1 MKRPPVIKGQTLSSG
16 SLLNGFYS
24 HFAVRLANGNVF
36 LGGGTASPDAWEI
49 HSPTGAL
56 VGSGSL
62 LGKRTPGA
70 GAVAL
75 QNGNIWISG
84 SSAGQH
90 TDECSWEIHDINGNL
105 LTNGTLTTC
114 FASGKLFVLSNGDVA
129 LIGGFNSP
137 STYEI
142 HTQTGAFVS
151 SGNLINAF
159 DASSGAVQLNNN
171 IFIFEEGFWEYVG
184 FDANAN
190 ETFDTT
196 GSLLDSRIGAKGVV
210 TSTGNIFITGG
221 SAASGSWEMW
231 TPSGTTATLFKFGS
245 LLDAR
250 DVGFTDTHF

>member
-1 MKRPPVIKGQTLSSG
+1 VNIIGQTVSSG
-16 SLLNGFYS
+16 SLPNAFYS
-24 HFAVRLANGNVF
+24 HLAVRLANGNVF
-36 LGGGTASPDAWEI
+36 LAGGTASPGAWEI

-56 VGSGSL
+56 VSSGSL
-62 LGKRTPGA
+62 LGKRTRGA

-84 SSAGQH
+84 SGAGQR

-105 LTNGTLTTC
+105 LSNGTLIRC

-142 HTQTGAFVS
+142 RTQTGAFVR

-159 DASSGAVQLNNN
+159 DASSGAVLVNNN
-171 IFIFEEGFWEYVG
+171 IFLFELDFWEYVG
-184 FDANAN
+184 FDSNAN
-190 ETFDTT
+190 KTFDTT
-196 GSLLDSRIGAKGVV
+196 GTLLDARTAARGVV
-210 TSTGNIFITGG
+210 TSTGRIFITGG
-221 SAASGSWEMW
+221 SGARGTWEMW
-231 TPSGTTATLFKFGS
+231 TPSGTTATLFKFGN

-250 DVGFTDTHF
+250 DVGHTDTHF